1 MAQAGLSREEIAVR
15 KIGAASVVAVLLLSL
30 TGTVARAQDGPTT
43 FFNREE
49 WDSCAGLLAAADT
62 EAAAGPVRGA
72 EWQPRTAA
80 FAAYFAF
87 AEGYL
92 TARAEG
98 GHMQRTAYRPSWAA
112 PAMRF
117 LGQFCAGHHA
127 QTFYAAVM
135 ALDLAI
141 AAKPPNLTGPDRGE

>member
-1 MAQAGLSREEIAVR
+1 MR
-15 KIGAASVVAVLLLSL
+15 KIGAAGGAAVLLFALA
-30 TGTVARAQDGPTT
+30 GTAAWAQDGPTT

-62 EAAAGPVRGA
+62 EAAAGPVRGPD
-72 EWQPRTAA
+72 WQPRTPA

-98 GHMQRTAYRPSWAA
+98 GQMRHTAYRPPWAA

-117 LGQFCAGHHA
+117 LGQFCAELHA

-141 AAKPPNLTGPDRGE
+141 AAKPPSLTGPDRGE

>member
-1 MAQAGLSREEIAVR
+1 MR
-15 KIGAASVVAVLLLSL
+15 KFGGASGVAVLLLSL
-30 TGTVARAQDGPTT
+30 TGEAARAQDGPTT

-49 WDSCAGLLAAADT
+49 WDSCAGLLAAAEA

-72 EWQPRTAA
+72 GWQPRTPA
-80 FAAYFAF
+80 FAAYLAF
-87 AEGYL
+87 AEGYM

-98 GHMQRTAYRPSWAA
+98 GQMQRTAYRPSWAA

-117 LGQFCAGHHA
+117 LDQFCADHRA

-141 AAKPPNLTGPDRGE
+141 AAQPPSLTGPDRGE